1 MLIYL
6 ESRHGLYKRGDRV
19 PINHMDITLSN
30 PSYGNKSGGPSGYF
44 VRVRV
49 SFLMYE
55 VGKGKTLS
63 NKSTICKQLEGT
75 LHKSIQI
82 KLGRS
87 GGHHAPKK
95 VSGQYNVSKEKEKKN
110 DLLAAQNVGASI
122 IVIFT
127 ARLHFPIYHLI

>member
-19 PINHMDITLSN
+19 PINHVDITSSN

-49 SFLMYE
+49 SFLTYE

-63 NKSTICKQLEGT
+63 NKALSANNL
-75 LHKSIQI
+75 
-82 KLGRS
+82 
-87 GGHHAPKK
+87 K
-95 VSGQYNVSKEKEKKN
+95 VLFINLY
-110 DLLAAQNVGASI
+110 
-122 IVIFT
+122 
-127 ARLHFPIYHLI
+127 R